1 MKKIFQNNETEKR
14 YNEKIK
20 KIKKIL
26 KDKFNNN

>member
-20 KIKKIL
+20 KKKN
-26 KDKFNNN
+26 KKNFKR

>member
-20 KIKKIL
+20 KNKKN
-26 KDKFNNN
+26 KKKF